1 MSELSPLGER
11 ALALVNLGYRV
22 LPLVPNKKT
31 PLTKHGCKDATEDL
45 EQVAKW
51 WRENPSAN
59 IGIATGSGLVVIDVD
74 RLPNSDGVKKALPNP
89 WLEPFSERL
98 ESLAADSVVESPTGG
113 FHLYFKSDR
122 GAFKNSAGDIAE
134 GVDVRADGGYIVA
147 PGSVID
153 GKYYREL
160 PNLRLVARSH
170 LPQLPSRLVEDMSKG
185 SKAPSKASG
194 TTLGK
199 INEGQRHDFLL
210 KEAGR
215 LAGYGFSEAATLAAL
230 REINKERCTPPQDDE
245 DLQRIVRDIAKKDDR
260 EPWAL
265 KTRRVSDIEAKD
277 IEWLIGDRIPR
288 GMISTIVGLPGSGKS
303 MFAAFIASK
312 ISTGQGLSYPPEIW
326 PPRAPGRVLIFAFE
340 DGAET
345 TLRPRLEEMGADL
358 ERIEVCEVKTQGKK
372 ERGIDLL
379 EDFPLIE
386 QYALEFAPDLIVIDP
401 VNSAW
406 GAGKNQNDDV
416 ESREVLGPLKR
427 LAEERNLSVLLI
439 SHTNKKTEV
448 SDVQDI
454 AAGARALIGLSRYA
468 YLLGKLKEKDGSSVH
483 YLTDMKVNNRG
494 TLHALKFEI
503 KGEGA
508 RAAIT
513 VIGTE
518 EMDGNDFM
526 RERSS
531 RMKAE
536 RQAKGE
542 SKLDEAKRVAIEVL
556 DENGGAMPSAALET
570 ALTDKGHAKKTVQE
584 AMKILV
590 QDLGVCR
597 SKERKK
603 NGVTWVYFKDKE
615 PSELREDRELRQDL

>member
-1 MSELSPLGER
+1 MSELSPLGVR

-74 RLPNSDGVKKALPNP
+74 RVPNSDGVKKALPNP

-153 GKYYREL
+153 EKYYREL
-160 PNLRLVARSH
+160 PNLPLVARSH
-170 LPQLPSRLVEDMSKG
+170 LPQLPPTLFEGLLKG

-215 LAGYGFSEAATLAAL
+215 LAGYGFSEAVILAAL

-265 KTRRVSDIEAKD
+265 KTRRVSEIEEKET
-277 IEWLIGDRIPR
+277 EWLIGDRIPR

-303 MFAAFIASK
+303 MLAAFIASM
-312 ISTGQGLSYPPEIW
+312 ISTGQGLSCPPEIW
-326 PPRAPGRVLIFAFE
+326 SPRAPGRVLIFAFE
-340 DGAET
+340 DSAET
-345 TLRPRLEEMGADL
+345 TLRPRLEAMGADL
-358 ERIEVCEVKTQGKK
+358 ERIEVCEVKAQGKE

-379 EDFPLIE
+379 KDFHLIE
-386 QYALEFAPDLIVIDP
+386 QKAIDFAPDLIVIDP

-406 GAGKNQNDDV
+406 GAGKDQNDDV
-416 ESREVLGPLKR
+416 DSRQVLGPYKR

-439 SHTNKKTEV
+439 THTNKRSDV
-448 SDVQDI
+448 SDAQDS
-454 AAGARALIGLSRYA
+454 ASGARALVGLSRA
-468 YLLGKLKEKDGSSVH
+468 VYLLGTLKEEDGSFLH
-483 YLTDMKVNNRG
+483 YLTDMKVNIRG
-494 TLHALKFEI
+494 ALHALKFKIE
-503 KGEGA
+503 GEKA

-518 EMDGNDFM
+518 EMNANEFM
-526 RERSS
+526 RE
-531 RMKAE
+531 KAK
-536 RQAKGE
+536 RALADRKAKGE
-542 SKLDEAKRVAIEVL
+542 SKLEEAKRSAIEEL
-556 DENGGAMPSAALET
+556 RINGGSMHSTALET

-584 AMKILV
+584 AMKTLEGEGA
-590 QDLGVCR
+590 LCR

-603 NGVTWVYFKDKE
+603 NGVTWVYFKDNE
-615 PSELREDRELRQDL
+615 PLELREVRDVRQDL

>member
-1 MSELSPLGER
+1 
-11 ALALVNLGYRV
+11 
-22 LPLVPNKKT
+22 
-31 PLTKHGCKDATEDL
+31 
-45 EQVAKW
+45 
-51 WRENPSAN
+51 
-59 IGIATGSGLVVIDVD
+59 VID
-74 RLPNSDGVKKALPNP
+74 
-89 WLEPFSERL
+89 E
-98 ESLAADSVVESPTGG
+98 
-113 FHLYFKSDR
+113 
-122 GAFKNSAGDIAE
+122 
-134 GVDVRADGGYIVA
+134 
-147 PGSVID
+147 
-153 GKYYREL
+153 KYYREL
-160 PNLRLVARSH
+160 DNRALVARSQ
-170 LPQLPSRLVEDMSKG
+170 LPQLPSTLVKALSKG
-185 SKAPSKASG
+185 LKAPSKASG

-199 INEGQRHDFLL
+199 INEGQRHDFLAR
-210 KEAGR
+210 EAGR
-215 LAGYGFSEAATLAAL
+215 LAGYGFSEAVILAAL
-230 REINKERCTPPQDDE
+230 REINKENCNPPQDDE
-245 DLQRIVRDIAKKDDR
+245 ELQRLARDFAKKDDR

-277 IEWLIGDRIPR
+277 IEWLIGARIPR

-303 MFAAFIASK
+303 MLAAYIASM
-312 ISTGQGLSYPPEIW
+312 ISTGQGLSCPPEIW

-379 EDFPLIE
+379 NDFHLIE
-386 QYALEFAPDLIVIDP
+386 QKAIEFAPDLIVIDP

-416 ESREVLGPLKR
+416 ESREVLGPYKR

-439 SHTNKKTEV
+439 THTNKRSDV
-448 SDVQDI
+448 SDAQDC
-454 AAGARALIGLSRYA
+454 AAGARALVGLSRYA
-468 YLLGKLKEKDGSSVH
+468 YLLGKLKEEDGSSVH
-483 YLTDMKVNNRG
+483 YLTDMKVNTRG
-494 TLHALKFEI
+494 TLHALKFVI

-526 RERSS
+526 REKLR

-542 SKLDEAKRVAIEVL
+542 SKLDEAKRVAIEEL
-556 DENGGAMPSAALET
+556 RINGGAMHSTALET

-603 NGVTWVYFKDKE
+603 NGVNWVYFKDKE